1 MGSAGVSG
9 RLWYPQL
16 DVFDTVRR
24 IGALLERFAV
34 SPGTERLYIADFFLA
49 NPPLLH
55 RTTMP
60 LNTRRAFNALK
71 IPRPEKTFLSYPSA
85 PLLFHKM
92 EAIQREAVT
101 ALTGKGLVSI
111 GAVQHGKVELTER
124 GHTLFTTNSISSDA
138 EAAVTDFIATD
149 FAAGEAVGNHD
160 LRRRT
165 GLRRPV

>member
-1 MGSAGVSG
+1 MSS

-16 DVFDTVRR
+16 DVYDAVRR
-24 IGALLERFAV
+24 IGALLEGFE
-34 SPGTERLYIADFFLA
+34 SPPGTERLYIADFFLA

-60 LNTRRAFNALK
+60 IQTRRAFSMLK
-71 IPRPEKTFLSYPSA
+71 IPKPEKTFLSYPSA

-92 EAIQREAVT
+92 EAIQKEAVT
-101 ALTGKGLVSI
+101 ALAGKGLVSI
-111 GAVQHGKVELTER
+111 ETLQRGKVELTEL
-124 GHTLFTTNSISSDA
+124 GHSLFANSTMCTEGEVAITEFIS
-138 EAAVTDFIATD
+138 TD
-149 FAAGEAVGNHD
+149 FAAGEEVGNQD

>member
-1 MGSAGVSG
+1 MSG

-24 IGALLERFAV
+24 IGALLGKFEL
-34 SPGTERLYIADFFLA
+34 SPGTERLFIADFFLA

-60 LNTRRAFNALK
+60 KETRAAFNALK
-71 IPRPEKTFLSYPSA
+71 IPRPEKSFLSYPSA

-92 EAIQREAVT
+92 ETIQRQAVT
-101 ALTGKGLVSI
+101 ALVGKDLVSVE
-111 GAVQHGKVELTER
+111 GARRGRIELTDHGQQIFAQDKYTSER
-124 GHTLFTTNSISSDA
+124 E
-138 EAAVTDFIATD
+138 EAVAGFIAMD
-149 FAAGEAVGNHD
+149 FAAGETVGNQD

-165 GLRRPV
+165 RLRRPV

>member
-1 MGSAGVSG
+1 MGCTGVNG

-24 IGALLERFAV
+24 IGTLLERFAV

-55 RTTMP
+55 HTKMP
-60 LNTRRAFNALK
+60 MDTRRAFYALK
-71 IPRPEKTFLSYPSA
+71 IPRPEKTFLSYPA
-85 PLLFHKM
+85 AQLLFHKM

-101 ALTGKGLVSI
+101 ALTGKGLVSVE
-111 GAVQHGKVELTER
+111 AAQRGKVELTDR
-124 GHTLFTTNSISSDA
+124 GHSLFVSNQLCGDA
-138 EAAVTDFIATD
+138 EAAITDFIATD
-149 FAAGEAVGNHD
+149 FAARQSVGNQD
-160 LRRRT
+160 LRTRT